1 MDGPNANW
9 SVQVA
14 LVDLMSSMGLSSL
27 GLKLLGGKSKKILK
41 ACGGYSMTL
50 QPEEIHILP

>member
-9 SVQVA
+9 SVQAA
-14 LVDLMSSMGLSSL
+14 LVDLMSSMALSSL

-41 ACGGYSMTL
+41 ACGG
-50 QPEEIHILP
+50 